1 MLAVLAAS
9 ETGAIYS
16 GLEISRRCLYP
27 RIMMAKQ
34 AFYFSGGSYLRLL
47 QGLHQAVNDTPSVQ
61 FFLGLEGSGK
71 SALCEKLSQFLRR
84 KQLRVLHLASG
95 VESPELLRMALAR
108 QLELPAQGNP
118 AALIEEASHASGQ
131 PIVLIIDDAH
141 LLTEATLL
149 EIDRLAQVRT
159 RGDRACSVVLS
170 GESALLERIKGKA
183 ELAELQAAASQPF
196 VLQPMSVAELEAF
209 LQAFA
214 AEAGIHGL
222 GFSDDAMHLLYKL
235 CKGYPG
241 PAGNLARELVGN
253 LSGAPR
259 NTPLTR
265 HDIDQ
270 LIKNSAGEQVLPSF
284 KLGAESARP
293 GMIPVAA
300 VIVIASLAFVYQQL
314 NQQAGDQSSAEVL
327 AVSPESSPFSELPEP
342 EPQSETVAEAAQTEA
357 AATTANEAS
366 VSGAVEDASQ
376 LEAVAPTPVVTDS
389 SAGTVELDDD
399 RAELLAA
406 IAQAQ
411 QAARAAAQAATD
423 SDLVLVTAA
432 ERGISADQF
441 ALPSFEDLR
450 PTPDSDSGADAV
462 TDSVGAQSS
471 SDQASARVQA
481 EASATMPVVPPA
493 TDVSAVTSVQN
504 AVSSNAAQQA
514 ARSTG
519 PVEVA
524 SSSPAE
530 PVDAGSGIAL
540 RGAVDAW
547 LEDWQSQDLEGYFQR
562 YHSQFQPRYQGSV
575 GEWRSN
581 RQRVIGNAEWIELEL
596 TDFQVVEEMAQGFE
610 VQFWL
615 AYKSGSY
622 QDRTLK
628 KLVLVRENNAW
639 RIIEEVNL
647 DVQV

>member
-1 MLAVLAAS
+1 
-9 ETGAIYS
+9 
-16 GLEISRRCLYP
+16 
-27 RIMMAKQ
+27 MAKQ
-34 AFYFSGGSYLRLL
+34 AFYFSGGSYLQLL

-61 FFLGLEGSGK
+61 LLLGPEGSGK
-71 SALCEKLSQFLRR
+71 SALGEKLSQFLHR

-108 QLELPAQGNP
+108 QLELPAQANP

-141 LLTEATLL
+141 LLTAATLL
-149 EIDRLAQVRT
+149 EIDRLAKVQIHGERV
-159 RGDRACSVVLS
+159 CSVVLS
-170 GESALLERIKGKA
+170 AEAVLLDRIKGKT

-196 VLQPMSVAELEAF
+196 VLQPMSVAELEIF

-222 GFSDDAMHLLYKL
+222 GFTDDAMHLLYKL

-241 PAGNLARELVGN
+241 SAGNLATELVGN

-265 HDIDQ
+265 DEIDH
-270 LIKNSAGEQVLPSF
+270 LIKNAAGEQVLPSIQ
-284 KLGAESARP
+284 LGADSARP

-314 NQQAGDQSSAEVL
+314 GQQTGNQPSVEVL
-327 AVSPESSPFSELPEP
+327 SVSPQTSPFFESPEP
-342 EPQSETVAEAAQTEA
+342 APQSEAVVEAAQTEA
-357 AATTANEAS
+357 TAMPANEAS
-366 VSGAVEDASQ
+366 ASGTVEDAGQ
-376 LEAVAPTPVVTDS
+376 LEAVASAATATGS
-389 SAGTVELDDD
+389 SAGAVELDDD
-399 RAELLAA
+399 RAKLLAA

-411 QAARAAAQAATD
+411 QAARTAAQAATD

-441 ALPSFEDLR
+441 ALPNFEDLI
-450 PTPDSDSGADAV
+450 PTPESNRGADAV
-462 TDSVGAQSS
+462 AVSAGAESS
-471 SDQASARVQA
+471 SDQPSDGMQTKAP
-481 EASATMPVVPPA
+481 ATMPVAPQA
-493 TDVSAVTSVQN
+493 MDVSAPTNVQGP
-504 AVSSNAAQQA
+504 AASNAEQEAV
-514 ARSTG
+514 RSIG
-519 PVEVA
+519 PAEVA
-524 SSSPAE
+524 SSTPAE
-530 PVDAGSGIAL
+530 PVNADSEIAL

-547 LEDWQSQDLEGYFQR
+547 LAEWQSQDLEGYFQR
-562 YHSQFQPRYQGSV
+562 YHSQFQPRYQDSL
-575 GEWRSN
+575 GEWRQN
-581 RQRVIGNAEWIELEL
+581 RQRVIGNAEWIVLEL
-596 TDFQVVEEMAQGFE
+596 TDFQVVEEVVDESAQGFE
-610 VQFWL
+610 VHFWL
-615 AYKSGSY
+615 GYESGSY

-647 DVQV
+647 DVQVQ